1 MPLLI
6 KSASAA
12 AMNHEEIWKNVLTE
26 LELSI
31 SKASFITWFRETS
44 ITDINENENAV
55 TISVPS
61 GFAKNWLQDKYH
73 KVILRALRNA
83 YANVREVSY
92 VVGPGRPV
100 SSLRTKPRF
109 HPQADLAE
117 ANQDR
122 FELKDSGADP
132 ESGLNPKYTFENF
145 IVGSFNELAYAAAQ
159 AIIKNPGLTY
169 NPLFVYGGV
178 GLGKTHL
185 IHAVGNEMIK
195 QRPGLKARYLASEK
209 FMGEIVDAINDRTMN
224 RLKEKYRSVDLLI
237 MDDIQFIA
245 RTEKMQEEFFHA
257 FNSLYERNKQII
269 ISSDKPPASIPTL
282 EHRLRSRFEGGMIA
296 DIGEPDH
303 ETRLAILKVK
313 LRGKNTSLPEDVLE
327 YIASTVK
334 SNIRDLEGALNR
346 LVLRTTMAS
355 GIIDVEEAKRILSQ
369 VSAAARRF
377 VSPKKVIRTVAEFYD
392 ITEKELINR
401 SRKKEIVKPRQI
413 AMFILRDELKCSFP
427 FIGEKLGKKDHT
439 TAIHACKKVAAELAI
454 NPILENELKIIKE
467 KLYTSV

>member
-1 MPLLI
+1 
-6 KSASAA
+6 
-12 AMNHEEIWKNVLTE
+12 MNHEEIWKNVLTE

-44 ITDINENENAV
+44 IADINENAV

-61 GFAKNWLQDKYH
+61 GFAKTWLQDKYH
-73 KVILRALRNA
+73 KIILRALRNT
-83 YANVREVSY
+83 YAAVREISY
-92 VVGPGRPV
+92 VVGPVKPSDPARIK
-100 SSLRTKPRF
+100 LRA
-109 HPQADLAE
+109 HPLVE
-117 ANQDR
+117 INQDR
-122 FELKDSGADP
+122 LELKDAGADP

-145 IVGSFNELAYAAAQ
+145 VVGSFNELAHAAAQ

-185 IHAVGNEMIK
+185 IQAIGNEMIK
-195 QRPGLKARYLASEK
+195 QHPGLKARYLASEK

-245 RTEKMQEEFFHA
+245 RTEKIQEEFFHA
-257 FNSLYERNKQII
+257 FNTLYEKNKQII

-296 DIGEPDH
+296 DIGEPDY
-303 ETRLAILKVK
+303 ETRLAILKAK
-313 LRGKNTSLPEDVLE
+313 LRGKSATMPEDVLE
-327 YIASTVK
+327 YIAETVK

-346 LVLRTTMAS
+346 LILRATMSAV
-355 GIIDVEEAKRILSQ
+355 IIDAEEAKKILFQ
-369 VSAAARRF
+369 VAASARRF
-377 VSPKKVIRTVAEFYD
+377 ISPKKVIRVVAEFYD
-392 ITEKELINR
+392 ISEKELVNR
-401 SRKKEIVKPRQI
+401 SRRKEIVKPRQV

-427 FIGEKLGKKDHT
+427 FIGERLGKKDHT
-439 TAIHACKKVAAELAI
+439 TAIHACKKVAAGLASD
-454 NPILENELKIIKE
+454 PTLEMELKTIKE
-467 KLYTSV
+467 RLYSTA